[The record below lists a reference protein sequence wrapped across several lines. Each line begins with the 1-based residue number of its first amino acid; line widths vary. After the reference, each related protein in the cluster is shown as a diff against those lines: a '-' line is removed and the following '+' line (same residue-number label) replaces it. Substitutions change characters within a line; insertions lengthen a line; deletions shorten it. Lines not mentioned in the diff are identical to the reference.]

1 MKTTFFSIL
10 FDIFSTSLLS
20 ILLHSEERELRNVIN
35 WRILFLRKYEKVVS
49 MKIYISQPY
58 AYKSDE
64 EIVKV
69 RNDIIKELHAYMK
82 DIEILD
88 SVIQIEQ
95 TFGLKQL
102 SESILVLS
110 DADAIIFAP
119 GWEESRGCRIE
130 HMIAEE
136 FHMHIIHLGN

>member
-1 MKTTFFSIL
+1 
-10 FDIFSTSLLS
+10 
-20 ILLHSEERELRNVIN
+20 
-35 WRILFLRKYEKVVS
+35 
-49 MKIYISQPY
+49 
-58 AYKSDE
+58 
-64 EIVKV
+64 
-69 RNDIIKELHAYMK
+69 MK

-88 SVIQIEQ
+88 SVIQKEQ

-136 FHMHIIHLGN
+136 FHMHIIQKTKKLCKIIVKSYTTLLYFI

>member
-1 MKTTFFSIL
+1 
-10 FDIFSTSLLS
+10 
-20 ILLHSEERELRNVIN
+20 
-35 WRILFLRKYEKVVS
+35 

-88 SVIQIEQ
+88 SVIQKEQ

-130 HMIAEE
+130 HLNYVFKECSSLKSLDLSNFDTSLVNTMKGMFLTCSSFFLQQKKIAKAMEKSCQNAMLIDIQ
-136 FHMHIIHLGN
+136 F

>member
-20 ILLHSEERELRNVIN
+20 ILLHSEFVRKLYKYSS
-35 WRILFLRKYEKVVS
+35 RKYEKVVS

-88 SVIQIEQ
+88 SVIQKEQ
-95 TFGLKQL
+95 AFGLKQL

-110 DADAIIFAP
+110 DADAVIFAP

>member
-1 MKTTFFSIL
+1 
-10 FDIFSTSLLS
+10 
-20 ILLHSEERELRNVIN
+20 
-35 WRILFLRKYEKVVS
+35 

-88 SVIQIEQ
+88 SVIQKEQ
-95 TFGLKQL
+95 AFGLKQL
-102 SESILVLS
+102 SKVFLFYPMLTLLSLHQAGRNLVAAALN
-110 DADAIIFAP
+110 I
-119 GWEESRGCRIE
+119 
-130 HMIAEE
+130 
-136 FHMHIIHLGN
+136 

>member
-1 MKTTFFSIL
+1 
-10 FDIFSTSLLS
+10 
-20 ILLHSEERELRNVIN
+20 
-35 WRILFLRKYEKVVS
+35 

-119 GWEESRGCRIE
+119 GLLSLHQAGRNLVAAALNI
-130 HMIAEE
+130 
-136 FHMHIIHLGN
+136 

>member
-1 MKTTFFSIL
+1 M
-10 FDIFSTSLLS
+10 
-20 ILLHSEERELRNVIN
+20 RNVIN
-35 WRILFLRKYEKVVS
+35 WRILFLRKYEGVVS

-88 SVIQIEQ
+88 SVIQKEQ
-95 TFGLKQL
+95 AFGLKQL

-110 DADAIIFAP
+110 DADAVIFAP

>member
-1 MKTTFFSIL
+1 
-10 FDIFSTSLLS
+10 
-20 ILLHSEERELRNVIN
+20 
-35 WRILFLRKYEKVVS
+35 

-136 FHMHIIHLGN
+136 FHMHIIHLGHVLLFSFNKKRLPKQWRKAARTQCL

>member
-1 MKTTFFSIL
+1 
-10 FDIFSTSLLS
+10 
-20 ILLHSEERELRNVIN
+20 
-35 WRILFLRKYEKVVS
+35 

-88 SVIQIEQ
+88 SVIQKEQ

-130 HMIAEE
+130 HQHVLLFSFNKKRLPKQWRKAARTQC
-136 FHMHIIHLGN
+136 L

>member
-88 SVIQIEQ
+88 SVIQKEQ
-95 TFGLKQL
+95 AFGLKQL
-102 SESILVLS
+102 S
-110 DADAIIFAP
+110 
-119 GWEESRGCRIE
+119 
-130 HMIAEE
+130 
-136 FHMHIIHLGN
+136 